1 MKINYTKTEIVPE
14 INKTEAVEIENITN
28 CYFKFRWRN
37 FLFRQWFLG
46 LFVKDKRIENNW
58 FIICQNMAIK
68 IEDRSIEYD
77 AITWQGYFFENKIS
91 ELYTNCDV
99 TQITE
104 EQFFE
109 ELEKFKLI
117 LNK

>member
-1 MKINYTKTEIVPE
+1 
-14 INKTEAVEIENITN
+14 
-28 CYFKFRWRN
+28 
-37 FLFRQWFLG
+37 
-46 LFVKDKRIENNW
+46 
-58 FIICQNMAIK
+58 MAIK